1 MSTDL
6 HRERL
11 DAVLHEIRGSE
22 ARCVVDLGCG
32 NGELLVWLR
41 ELDQIT
47 RLIGIDIDTTV
58 LAEARQALNID
69 MFNPSAELKVCRGS
83 FENTDWYSKGGDG
96 SIDAAIMLET
106 IEHIEPGRLS
116 RVEDTVFRALRPP
129 LVIITTPN
137 KEYNPIHG
145 MADHEIRHPGHFFE
159 WTRAQ
164 FRSWCEGVAGR
175 HRYTARYADIG
186 ETHPTLGSSTQMV
199 CFESDQ

>member
-11 DAVLHEIRGSE
+11 DAVLHEIRGSK

-106 IEHIEPGRLS
+106 LEHIEPGRLS

>member
-1 MSTDL
+1 MTTDL
-6 HRERL
+6 HRERI
-11 DAVLHEIRGSE
+11 DAVLHEIRRSG

-47 RLIGIDIDTTV
+47 RLIGIDIDTSV
-58 LAEARQALNID
+58 LAEAREALGID
-69 MFNPSAELKVCRGS
+69 LLNPRAALKVCRGS
-83 FENTDWYSKGGDG
+83 FENTDWYSRGGDG
-96 SIDAAIMLET
+96 KIEAAIMLET

-129 LVIITTPN
+129 LVVITTPN

-175 HRYTARYADIG
+175 QGYTARYADIG
-186 ETHPTLGSSTQMV
+186 QRHPALGSSTQMV

>member
-1 MSTDL
+1 MTTDL

-11 DAVLHEIRGSE
+11 DAVMHEIRQSG
-22 ARCVVDLGCG
+22 AQRVADLGCG

-41 ELDQIT
+41 ELRQIS
-47 RLIGIDIDTTV
+47 RLIGIDIDTAA

-69 MFNPSAELKVCRGS
+69 LFNPPAMLKVCRGS
-83 FENTDWYSKGGDG
+83 FENIDWYSRGSDG
-96 SIDAAIMLET
+96 VIDAAILLET

-116 RVEDTVFRALRPP
+116 RVEDTVFGRLRPK

-145 MADHEIRHPGHFFE
+145 MADHEIRHPGHHFE

-175 HRYTARYADIG
+175 HHYTARYADIG
-186 ETHPTLGSSTQMV
+186 QQHPTLGSSTQMA
-199 CFESDQ
+199 CFDSDQ